1 MGNGRKA
8 ANIFAENQ
16 TLFGTNRQIN
26 ILNSGGTIYGLN
38 PEKAWNYGLS
48 VRQIFKLFGQPG
60 DLTADYYITNFIDQV
75 VVDWEQEG
83 LIKFYNLDGKSR
95 ANSLQLALDF
105 APTDALNLRLAY
117 KNYDVKTTYISGFI
131 QRPLQAQHRYFAN
144 LGWESKRNNDEA
156 QWRWDLTFHA
166 LGKQRLVSSQR
177 DPSGSYSQA
186 YGLWNSQLT
195 RAFNT
200 TFEIYCGVENLGNY
214 KQNNP
219 IIGAEDPFG
228 SAFDTAQVFA
238 PVFGRMLY
246 AGLRW
251 NL

>member
-1 MGNGRKA
+1 M
-8 ANIFAENQ
+8 
-16 TLFGTNRQIN
+16 
-26 ILNSGGTIYGLN
+26 
-38 PEKAWNYGLS
+38 S
-48 VRQIFKLFGQPG
+48 VRQIFRLFGQAG
-60 DLTADYYITNFIDQV
+60 DLTADYYITNFNDQV

-83 LIKFYNLDGKSR
+83 LIKFYNLDGRSR
-95 ANSLQLALDF
+95 ANSLQIALDY

-144 LGWESKRNNDEA
+144 LGWESKRNNEEA

-166 LGKQRLVSSQR
+166 LGKQRLVSTQR
-177 DPSGSYSQA
+177 DTSGSYSPA

-200 TFEIYCGVENLGNY
+200 TFEIYGGVENLGNY
-214 KQNNP
+214 KQINP
-219 IIGAEDPFG
+219 IIGVECPFG
-228 SAFDTAQVFA
+228 STFDTAQVFA

-246 AGLRW
+246 AGLRL